1 MEIFY
6 ECESYG
12 LKNRWYSVKY
22 SMMFFLR
29 FESFMEINNA
39 YVPKISIPH
48 LRNFSPVMYD
58 RYAKMC
64 AVY

>member
-12 LKNRWYSVKY
+12 LKNQWYVVKY
-22 SMMFFLR
+22 SMTFFLG
-29 FESFMEINNA
+29 FDSFVDINNV
-39 YVPKISIPH
+39 YFPKISVPH
-48 LRNFSPVMYD
+48 LRNFSPVMYN
-58 RYAKMC
+58 RYAKMR